1 MVSATQTKNLACEN
15 SRERGETSV
24 FAGNTTQVSI
34 KGCLLKKK
42 IFLSQTTEQDLFQ
55 PSFISK

>member
-55 PSFISK
+55 P